1 MALLDSQERVDDAPP
16 PDASRLVIET
26 MYQVAANPEA
36 WERLIDVL
44 EDDGL
49 GREPGPE
56 ILRGLALSEDIAR
69 LASRPDEGPATSAR
83 PDIGWLLLS
92 SRGKVM
98 AHNGAALTAL
108 GEAVAGLVIGQA
120 VAFSNPDNAEAL
132 AGALARTRG
141 RADGQVILKLER
153 GREEGPGFAYVMP
166 ARSLPGL
173 ADLPVMALE
182 EDCFAVMFPA
192 ATEAGR
198 LWSSLS
204 ESFGLTPAEVR
215 LARKLRDGRSLQ
227 EAADEL
233 SVSVN
238 TVRNQLRAVFDKM
251 GLKRQSDLIRALTEL
266 SSLAGLIAAD
276 DPVRAQQE
284 TIAEA
289 PPVRFVT
296 LADGRR
302 LAYREY
308 GDHGGRAVLTFHEGL
323 GSSLLPP
330 GTDSAA
336 RRLGLRVVC
345 AERPGFGQSDPR
357 PDYSF
362 DGVAQDM
369 VELCDQV
376 GLERLQIAAVLSGT
390 PSAIQTAIAL
400 GERVTRVQIFSGR
413 PPRAQPDPARNPLT
427 MMRSRI
433 EANPWL
439 VESFL
444 AVLRLR
450 LSQAMMIR
458 VMQRSSAQSPGD
470 LAYLAAHPEAATYVA
485 AYMTEALA
493 CSSRG
498 PADELRAFR
507 RGRNMSVSGLTAPLV
522 VWHGEQDRL
531 APLPQLLA
539 FLGSHVSE
547 VRMRPGVGH
556 FLALRHWDEI
566 LREMAGGAGVR

>member
-1 MALLDSQERVDDAPP
+1 MTLLDSQDVANDPP
-16 PDASRLVIET
+16 PDDARLVIET

-44 EDDGL
+44 DEDGL
-49 GREPGPE
+49 GHEPGPE
-56 ILRGLALSEDIAR
+56 VLRGLALSEDIAR
-69 LASRPDEGPATSAR
+69 LASRPDEGQVTAGRT
-83 PDIGWLLLS
+83 DIGWLLLN

-98 AHNGAALTAL
+98 AHNGAALVAL
-108 GEAVAGLVIGQA
+108 GEAADRLVVGQG

-132 AGALARTRG
+132 AAALARTRG
-141 RADGQVILKLER
+141 RQRGQVILKLER
-153 GREEGPGFAYVMP
+153 GRDDGPGFAYVVP
-166 ARSLPGL
+166 ARALPGL
-173 ADLPVMALE
+173 ADLPVLAA
-182 EDCFAVMFPA
+182 EDESFAVVFPA
-192 ATEAGR
+192 AAETGQ
-198 LWSSLS
+198 LWSALS

-227 EAADEL
+227 DAADEL

-238 TVRNQLRAVFDKM
+238 TVRNQLRAIFDKM

-266 SSLAGLIAAD
+266 SSLAGMIEAD
-276 DPVRAQQE
+276 DPVRAQE
-284 TIAEA
+284 VAIAQA

-308 GDHGGRAVLTFHEGL
+308 GHPGGRAVLTFHEGL

-330 GTDSAA
+330 ETDAAA
-336 RRLGLRVVC
+336 RRLGLRMVS
-345 AERPGFGQSDPR
+345 AERPGYGQSDPR

-362 DGVAQDM
+362 DGIAQDM
-369 VELCDQV
+369 VELCDQI
-376 GLERLQIAAVLSGT
+376 GLERLQIGAALSGT

-400 GERVTRVQIFSGR
+400 GERVERVQIFSGR
-413 PPRAQPDPARNPLT
+413 PPRAQPEPTRNPLT
-427 MMRSRI
+427 LMRSRI

-439 VESFL
+439 VETFL

-450 LSQAMMIR
+450 LSPAMMIR

-470 LAYLAAHPEAATYVA
+470 QAYLAAHPEVATYVA

-493 CSSRG
+493 RSSRG

-507 RGRNMSVSGLTAPLV
+507 RGRNMSVNGLKAPLI
-522 VWHGEQDRL
+522 VWHGEQDRMT
-531 APLPQLLA
+531 PLPQLLA
-539 FLGSHVSE
+539 FLGEHASE
-547 VRMRPGVGH
+547 VHVRPGVGH
-556 FLALRHWDEI
+556 FLVLRHWDDI
-566 LREMAGGAGVR
+566 LREMAAY

>member
-1 MALLDSQERVDDAPP
+1 MALLDSQERASDPPP
-16 PDASRLVIET
+16 PDAARLVIET

-44 EDDGL
+44 DEDGL
-49 GREPGPE
+49 GRDPGPE

-69 LASRPDEGPATSAR
+69 LASRPDEGPATGGR

-98 AHNGAALTAL
+98 AHNGAALIAL
-108 GEAVAGLVIGQA
+108 GEAVAGLVVGQG

-141 RADGQVILKLER
+141 RAGGQVILKLDR
-153 GREEGPGFAYVMP
+153 GPEQGPGFAYVMP
-166 ARSLPGL
+166 ARSAPGL
-173 ADLPVMALE
+173 ADLPALAAE
-182 EDCFAVMFPA
+182 EECFAVVFPA
-192 ATEAGR
+192 VAEAGR

-227 EAADEL
+227 DAADEL

-238 TVRNQLRAVFDKM
+238 TVRNQLRAIFDKM

-266 SSLAGLIAAD
+266 SSLAGMIDAD
-276 DPVRAQQE
+276 DPVRGMEEAIAQ
-284 TIAEA
+284 A
-289 PPVRFVT
+289 PPVLFVS

-308 GDHGGRAVLTFHEGL
+308 GDPAGRAVLTFHEGL

-330 GTDSAA
+330 ETDAAA
-336 RRLGLRVVC
+336 RRLGLRVVS
-345 AERPGFGQSDPR
+345 AERPGFGQSDPL

-362 DGVAQDM
+362 DAVARDM
-369 VELCDQV
+369 VELCDQI
-376 GLERLQIAAVLSGT
+376 GLERLQIAAALSGT
-390 PSAIQTAIAL
+390 PSAIQTAIVL
-400 GERVTRVQIFSGR
+400 GERVERVQICSGR
-413 PPRAQPDPARNPLT
+413 PPRSQPDSPRNPLT
-427 MMRSRI
+427 LIRSRI

-444 AVLRLR
+444 AVVRLR
-450 LSQAMMIR
+450 LSPAMMIR

-470 LAYLAAHPEAATYVA
+470 QAYLAAHPEAATYVA
-485 AYMTEALA
+485 AYMAEALA
-493 CSSRG
+493 RSSRG

-507 RGRNMSVSGLTAPLV
+507 RGRNMSVNGLKAPLV

-531 APLPQLLA
+531 TPLPQLLA
-539 FLGSHVSE
+539 FLGEHAAEVHV
-547 VRMRPGVGH
+547 RPGVGH
-556 FLALRHWDEI
+556 FLVLRHWDAI
-566 LREMAGGAGVR
+566 LHELAAVRP

>member
-1 MALLDSQERVDDAPP
+1 MALLDSQEVANDPP
-16 PDASRLVIET
+16 SPDAVRLVIET

-44 EDDGL
+44 DEDGL
-49 GREPGPE
+49 GRDPDPE

-69 LASRPDEGPATSAR
+69 LASRPDEGPTTTRRS
-83 PDIGWLLLS
+83 DIGWLLLNP
-92 SRGKVM
+92 RGKVI
-98 AHNGAALTAL
+98 AHNGAVLAAL
-108 GEAVAGLVIGQA
+108 GGAVSRLEIGQP
-120 VAFSNPDNAEAL
+120 VVFRDPDNTEAL
-132 AGALARTRG
+132 AAALARARARQRG
-141 RADGQVILKLER
+141 QIILKLER
-153 GREEGPGFAYVMP
+153 GDDDGPGFAYVLP

-173 ADLPVMALE
+173 TDLPALAA
-182 EDCFAVMFPA
+182 EDESFAVVFPA
-192 ATEAGR
+192 AAEAGR

-227 EAADEL
+227 DAADEL

-238 TVRNQLRAVFDKM
+238 TVRNQLRAIFDKM

-266 SSLAGLIAAD
+266 SALAGLIEAD
-276 DPVRAQQE
+276 DPVRAQE
-284 TIAEA
+284 EAIAQA
-289 PPVRFVT
+289 PPLRFVS

-308 GDHGGRAVLTFHEGL
+308 GDPAGRAVLTFHEGL

-330 GTDSAA
+330 ETEALA
-336 RRLGLRVVC
+336 RRLGLRIVS

-362 DGVAQDM
+362 DGVAHDM
-369 VELCDQV
+369 VELCDQL
-376 GLERLQIAAVLSGT
+376 GLERLQIGAALSGT

-400 GERVTRVQIFSGR
+400 GERAERVLIYSGR
-413 PPRAQPDPARNPLT
+413 PPRGVPEPTRNPLT

-439 VESFL
+439 METFL

-450 LSQAMMIR
+450 LSPAMMIR

-470 LAYLAAHPEAATYVA
+470 QAYLAAHPEAATYVA

-493 CSSRG
+493 RSSRG

-507 RGRNMSVSGLTAPLV
+507 RGRNMSVSGLKAPLI

-539 FLGSHVSE
+539 FLGEHASE
-547 VRMRPGVGH
+547 VRVRPGVGH
-556 FLALRHWDEI
+556 FMI
-566 LREMAGGAGVR
+566 LRYWDDIMRELAAVQA

>member
-1 MALLDSQERVDDAPP
+1 MALLDSQEVASEPP
-16 PDASRLVIET
+16 PDDARLVIET

-44 EDDGL
+44 DEDGL
-49 GREPGPE
+49 RHEPGPE

-69 LASRPDEGPATSAR
+69 LASRPEEGPGTTGRA
-83 PDIGWLLLS
+83 DIGWLLLS

-98 AHNGAALTAL
+98 AHNGAALLAL
-108 GEAVAGLVIGQA
+108 GGAAGRLAVGEG
-120 VAFSNPDNAEAL
+120 VAFANPDNTEAM
-132 AGALARTRG
+132 AAALARARG
-141 RADGQVILKLER
+141 SHRGQVILKLER
-153 GREEGPGFAYVMP
+153 DRDEGPGFAYVVP

-173 ADLPVMALE
+173 ADLPVLASQE
-182 EDCFAVMFPA
+182 ESFAVVFPA
-192 ATEAGR
+192 AAETGQ

-227 EAADEL
+227 DAADDL

-238 TVRNQLRAVFDKM
+238 TVRNQLRAIFDKM

-266 SSLAGLIAAD
+266 SSLAGLIEAD
-276 DPVRAQQE
+276 DPVRAQE
-284 TIAEA
+284 VAIAQA
-289 PPVRFVT
+289 PPVRFIS

-308 GDHGGRAVLTFHEGL
+308 GDPGGRAVLSFHEGL

-330 GTDSAA
+330 ETDAAA
-336 RRLGLRVVC
+336 RRLGLRMIS

-369 VELCDQV
+369 VELCDQI
-376 GLERLQIAAVLSGT
+376 GLRRLQIGAALSGT

-400 GERVTRVQIFSGR
+400 GERVERVQIFSGR
-413 PPRAQPDPARNPLT
+413 PPRPQAEPTRNPLT
-427 MMRSRI
+427 LMRSRI

-450 LSQAMMIR
+450 LSPAMMIR

-470 LAYLAAHPEAATYVA
+470 QAYLAAHPEAATYVA

-493 CSSRG
+493 RSSRG

-507 RGRNMSVSGLTAPLV
+507 RGRNMRVNGLKTPLI
-522 VWHGEQDRL
+522 VWHGEQDRMT
-531 APLPQLLA
+531 PLPQLLA
-539 FLGSHVSE
+539 FLGEHATEVHV
-547 VRMRPGVGH
+547 RPGVGH
-556 FLALRHWDEI
+556 FLVLRHWDDI
-566 LREMAGGAGVR
+566 LREMAAS